1 MLLVRTS
8 ILCQERTHLNPVRR
22 GYTWILYQEGQLT
35 HLNPIS
41 GRTVDTPQSYIRR
54 GQWTHLN
61 PMPGEDSEHTS
72 ILVQERTVN
81 TPQSWSGENSEH
93 TSILVRRGYLYIRRG
108 HTSIL
113 CQYGRETSRSLIII
127 GRPRKTPSSKTLK
140 VSGKDGDDFEV

>member
-1 MLLVRTS
+1 MLCRGYCFWEIKCKMLLCSQDLDPMSREDTPQS
-8 ILCQERTHLNPVRR
+8 CQERIHLD
-22 GYTWILYQEGQLT
+22 
-35 HLNPIS
+35 PIS

-61 PMPGEDSEHTS
+61 PMSGEDSEHTS

-127 GRPRKTPSSKTLK
+127 GRPR
-140 VSGKDGDDFEV
+140 